1 MSEPLNINDLINGK
15 EDLDTI
21 AEVAMVGT
29 LDDTTINRQGV
40 QVDTIEGRLKKIGFA
55 PPLAY
60 AAGITFTGPLDA
72 VKTVDNGGIIYGC
85 LASARPF
92 TTTGNFANDVASFF
106 VVQDGN
112 QAVGD
117 VRTDASNTYQAGTT
131 QSFDTAT
138 ANTFNLGG
146 QDLGDKLAEI
156 DQFYEVGV
164 PVFIDS
170 ASNGGSAFSYARGSV
185 CLYNNI
191 QYRSLVDDNTDQD
204 PETSAK
210 WMNVEWSKVVAVTP
224 SDPISIPSTA
234 SPTLIFTE
242 IEGATIDVK
251 QNEEYEIYITS
262 KSVIRNRA
270 IYFSIL
276 PLESADSTD
285 LEGSGILSLNS
296 MGGRGLLNV
305 DSTSDVFT
313 MKSTSDELVLN
324 QSPTDIIIGAKQAGN
339 PDGDYLMLDMKIKI
353 KGVQPSIKVG
363 LFASAINANN
373 AGGYASRIDYAEI
386 TYRRTK

>member
-29 LDDTTINRQGV
+29 SGDTTINRQGV

-146 QDLGDKLAEI
+146 QDLQQKIDQAKKTTINIVLLTTLGSGTWVKPEGVTSYKVSAMAGGAGGGGGFLNAADISGFAILASGGGGGDGATAVGVFTSNSDEEEI
-156 DQFYEVGV
+156 DY
-164 PVFIDS
+164 FIG
-170 ASNGGSAFSYARGSV
+170 NGGLGGSGLTQAGGNIGTSGTRGGPSWFMSETDLKAFGGFAGTPGNATATTLQAGVAGEGDDFEGALALAGLSARGQRGRDGAAMSAP
-185 CLYNNI
+185 I
-191 QYRSLVDDNTDQD
+191 SSLNKLSLPPSQTPPSSTTAYGRGGVGGG
-204 PETSAK
+204 
-210 WMNVEWSKVVAVTP
+210 SKV
-224 SDPISIPSTA
+224 DTA
-234 SPTLIFTE
+234 L
-242 IEGATIDVK
+242 G
-251 QNEEYEIYITS
+251 NE
-262 KSVIRNRA
+262 
-270 IYFSIL
+270 
-276 PLESADSTD
+276 
-285 LEGSGILSLNS
+285 
-296 MGGRGLLNV
+296 
-305 DSTSDVFT
+305 
-313 MKSTSDELVLN
+313 
-324 QSPTDIIIGAKQAGN
+324 
-339 PDGDYLMLDMKIKI
+339 
-353 KGVQPSIKVG
+353 
-363 LFASAINANN
+363 
-373 AGGYASRIDYAEI
+373 GYAGEDGEQGAILIEYY
-386 TYRRTK
+386 T